1 MADGVKIT
9 MPGAAR
15 LKARVKRIV
24 PEIELAL
31 RREVFDAATEVRKN
45 AIAEIE
51 RPKSGRRYTR
61 RRRNKEFIS
70 WTASAP
76 GEAPARKTGENEA
89 KIKVAK
95 WNRAGKP
102 GAKIKAPNIYRL
114 LELGL
119 AKIAPR
125 PLFGPAVAAY
135 RRKFKDRLDDAVS
148 KALGVVVRK

>member
-1 MADGVKIT
+1 MPDSIKIK
-9 MPGAAR
+9 MPGTTK
-15 LKARVKRIV
+15 LKAKIKRIV
-24 PEIELAL
+24 PAVELAL
-31 RREVFDAATEVRKN
+31 QREIYDVAAEVRKN

-51 RPKSGRRYTR
+51 KPKSGRRYTR
-61 RRRNKEFIS
+61 RRRNKEFIT

-114 LELGL
+114 LERGL

-135 RRKFKDRLDDAVS
+135 RKKFKERLDATVS
-148 KALGVVVRK
+148 KALDVVVR